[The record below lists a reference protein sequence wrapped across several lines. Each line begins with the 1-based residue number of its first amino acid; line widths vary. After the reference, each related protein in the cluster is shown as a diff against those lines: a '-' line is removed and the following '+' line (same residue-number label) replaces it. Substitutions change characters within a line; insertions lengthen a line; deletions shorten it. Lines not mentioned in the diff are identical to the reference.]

1 MNSRPPARFLVY
13 LVSLPERLV
22 RAAFAGSGG
31 AIRETSQ
38 LLLPRFA
45 RRSRL
50 YEVTASN
57 ALRIATELIG
67 GVEGSDR
74 FVEAGA
80 PSAGRVAA
88 KKAAGNVV
96 EFGSIAA
103 FGFSPLWLLAGASDV
118 LSGSRVFLRT
128 LEDELANAGVLREG
142 VRFGS
147 VDQLIGAIEGASG
160 QTAGLIDL
168 PPLELSELKASL
180 AELKGNASS
189 LPSAKEMTALLNGL
203 VETARLEQRS
213 LLEVSSGVGFAFLAS
228 AKHLGRQ
235 HVVEAYREDWQP
247 VRSEGFGAYAARIA
261 APYRAAMQGHFSPT
275 RETHTERLPSRV
287 RAGTSVG
294 ARWVR
299 GRLRR

>member
-1 MNSRPPARFLVY
+1 VRPWPLARY

-22 RAAFAGSGG
+22 RATFAGSGG

-74 FVEAGA
+74 FVDAGA

-96 EFGSIAA
+96 ELGSVAA
-103 FGFSPLWLLAGASDV
+103 FGFSPLWLLAGAADV
-118 LSGSRVFLRT
+118 LSGSRLFLRT
-128 LEDELANAGVLREG
+128 LEDELVNAGVLREG

-160 QTAGLIDL
+160 QTAGIIDL

-180 AELKGNASS
+180 AELRTSASS
-189 LPSAKEMTALLNGL
+189 LPSATEMAALLGGL
-203 VETARLEQRS
+203 IETARLEQRS

-228 AKHLGRQ
+228 ARHLGRQ

-247 VRSEGFGAYAARIA
+247 VRSEGFASYAARIA
-261 APYRAAMQGHFSPT
+261 SPYRAAMQGHFSPA
-275 RETHTERLPSRV
+275 RETHTERLPSTL
-287 RAGTSVG
+287 RAGM
-294 ARWVR
+294 RWVR
-299 GRLRR
+299 ARLERLRR

>member
-1 MNSRPPARFLVY
+1 VNSRPVARFLVY

-67 GVEGSDR
+67 GVVGSDR
-74 FVEAGA
+74 FIEAGA

-160 QTAGLIDL
+160 QTAGMIDL

-189 LPSAKEMTALLNGL
+189 LPSPKEMTALLNGL

-261 APYRAAMQGHFSPT
+261 APYRSAMQGHFSPT

-287 RAGTSVG
+287 RAGTRAGV
-294 ARWVR
+294 RWVR
-299 GRLRR
+299 ERLGR